1 MADFRSNTKI
11 LSLALLVAFILL
23 GGTTN
28 TRAQTSAN
36 ETLVL
41 GAGSSFAAP
50 LYKAWI
56 KDFIKGK
63 PSLSMNYDS
72 VGSGEGI
79 NRFVTGS
86 VDFAGTDAPLT
97 DKEKAQAQNGALELP
112 ITAGMIAIA
121 YNLSGFQG
129 ELRLPRDLYPEI
141 LDGNVKY
148 WDDPRLVAA
157 NPGAKLP
164 HRSIF
169 VVARLDSSGTTFA
182 LTRHLAAISTKW
194 RDSGPGVGKLVDWQ
208 GDAMLGRGNE
218 GVAQKI
224 KISDGVIGYVEFGFA
239 ARLGL
244 KMASLENKAGKF
256 VYPTEEAGR
265 ATIATA
271 GRDIPADLRA
281 YLADPQGE
289 RSYPI
294 ITLTWM
300 LLHERYPNPLKG
312 TALKEF
318 VGWGLTEGQGIAVRL
333 GYIPLPAAL
342 TGHAQA
348 LLAGI
353 R

>member
-1 MADFRSNTKI
+1 MLPSRRVLVRFTL
-11 LSLALLVAFILL
+11 LSALALLAAPI
-23 GGTTN
+23 G
-28 TRAQTSAN
+28 AQSQIGSGK
-36 ETLVL
+36 TLVL

-56 KDFIKGK
+56 TAFTKDK
-63 PSLSMNYDS
+63 PTLSMNYDS

-97 DKEKAQAQNGALELP
+97 DKEKGQVENGALQIP

-121 YNLSGFQG
+121 YNLSEFHG
-129 ELRLPRDLYPEI
+129 ELRLPRDLYPKI
-141 LDGNVKY
+141 LAGNVKY

-164 HRSIF
+164 HRSI
-169 VVARLDSSGTTFA
+169 VVAARLDSSGTTYA
-182 LTRHLAAISTKW
+182 LTRHLAAISSTW
-194 RDSGPGVGKLVDWQ
+194 RDGGPGVGKLVDWK
-208 GDAMLGRGNE
+208 GAAMLARGNE

-244 KMASLENKAGKF
+244 KLAALENKAGKF
-256 VYPTEEAGR
+256 VQPTKEIGR
-265 ATIATA
+265 ATVVAA
-271 GRDIPADLRA
+271 GGDVPADLRA

-289 RSYPI
+289 QSYPI
-294 ITLTWM
+294 MTLTWM
-300 LLHERYPNPLKG
+300 LLHERYRDPTKSA
-312 TALKEF
+312 ALKEF
-318 VGWGLTEGQGIAVRL
+318 IGWGLSEGEGIAVSL
-333 GYIPLPAAL
+333 GYLPLPAAL
-342 TGHAQA
+342 SGHAQS
-348 LLAGI
+348 LLASV